1 MSSYY
6 EIEDIYNEIHDDL
19 LNLEFDQE
27 RLDYINA
34 RLSFINNL
42 KRKYQ
47 KDLPELIEYRDELSH
62 KLDSFTNYDFYLKE
76 YYRRKKSH

>member
-27 RLDYINA
+27 RLDYIM
-34 RLSFINNL
+34 LV
-42 KRKYQ
+42 
-47 KDLPELIEYRDELSH
+47 
-62 KLDSFTNYDFYLKE
+62 
-76 YYRRKKSH
+76 

>member
-47 KDLPELIEYRDELSH
+47 KDLPELIEYRDELSQ
-62 KLDSFTNYDFYLKE
+62 N
-76 YYRRKKSH
+76 